1 MRPFVI
7 VNCAM
12 TPDGKIAGKE
22 RRQVRISSQEDLER
36 VKKLRASC
44 DAILVGIGTVLADDP
59 HLTVKDP
66 QLEKKPLRVVLDSHG
81 RTPDNA
87 KVLDRNAPTLIAT
100 AEECRKT
107 WKNAEVVRFGKG
119 RVDIEPLLSYLYSK
133 GIKKLLVEGG
143 GEVIW

>member
-100 AEECRKT
+100 AEECRK
-107 WKNAEVVRFGKG
+107 
-119 RVDIEPLLSYLYSK
+119 
-133 GIKKLLVEGG
+133 
-143 GEVIW
+143 